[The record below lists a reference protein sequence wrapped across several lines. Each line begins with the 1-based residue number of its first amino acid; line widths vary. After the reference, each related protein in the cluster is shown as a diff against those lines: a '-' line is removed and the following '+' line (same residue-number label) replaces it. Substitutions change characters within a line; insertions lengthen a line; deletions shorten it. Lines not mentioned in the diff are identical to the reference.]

1 MIKNINTKMK
11 LLLFPFMFV
20 IIVIVSGFVYLH
32 YSGVENLRNQVAI
45 QTEEFIQQLLKG
57 RISVY
62 QFLRAP
68 TDANKQKVIDNFKTL
83 DDEVIELRAKLV
95 YQKNIELS
103 NEILASSKEYV
114 NNFNAVALKIV
125 ENQNNGIKEETEQIK
140 NTIKT
145 MSESGVVLESKIV
158 EINKNAL
165 QLKDEAH
172 SLLSNILLI
181 LVVVSV
187 LVFIAFSLLISNI
200 VTKSLTD
207 FKNGLLSFFDY
218 LNKKTTKISLL
229 EDSAKDE
236 FGEMALFVNENI
248 KQVENTLNQDIAL
261 IEDAKVVM
269 TRVNNGWYGQ
279 FIEKST
285 SNASLE
291 EFKNNVNQMIRSTRD
306 RFAEVDDILEQYA
319 RLNYLETLN
328 MHPNDERGGLFEK
341 LVTGINTLQNSI
353 TQMLVENKTNGL
365 TLDESSNILL
375 VNVDKLNQ
383 SSNEAAASLEE
394 TAAAIEEITSNIRNN
409 TENISKMASLSNEV
423 TASASQGEKL
433 ANQTTVSMDE
443 INTQV
448 NAINEAISVIDQIAF
463 QTNILS
469 LNAAVEAAT
478 AGEAGKGFAVVAAEV
493 RNLASRSAEAAK
505 EIKSIVENATTKANQ
520 GKQIAGNMIE
530 GYKQLNQNITHTI
543 NLIQDIQNASKEQLL
558 GIEQINDAVNQLDQQ
573 TQQNAMVA
581 SQTHDVAVLTDQI
594 AKLVV
599 SNADEKEFK
608 GKNDVKAKSV
618 KAAAKA
624 IHAAESH
631 NKIVSNTN
639 KSAPKPVAV
648 KHESNHVTPTKAV
661 EKDDAEWESF

>member
-20 IIVIVSGFVYLH
+20 IIVAVSGFVYIH
-32 YSGVENLRNQVAI
+32 YSGLENSRNQVSI
-45 QTEEFIQQLLKG
+45 ETENFIQQLLKG

-68 TDANKQKVIDNFKTL
+68 TEVNKQKVIDTFKVL
-83 DDEVIELRAKLV
+83 DNQVLQLKKELV
-95 YQKNIELS
+95 FQKNIDLS
-103 NEILASSKEYV
+103 DEILTSSKEYV
-114 NNFNAVALKIV
+114 NNFNIV
-125 ENQNNGIKEETEQIK
+125 DSMLIENQKNGIKDETDQIK

-145 MSESGVVLESKIV
+145 MSESGIVLEGKII

-165 QLKDEAH
+165 QLKEEAH
-172 SLLSNILLI
+172 SLLNNILMI
-181 LVVVSV
+181 LVIVSI
-187 LVFIAFSLLISNI
+187 LIFIMFSLFISSI
-200 VTKSLTD
+200 VIKSLND
-207 FKNGLLSFFDY
+207 FKNGLISFFDY

-236 FGEMALFVNENI
+236 FGEMAVFVNENI
-248 KQVENTLNQDIAL
+248 KQIENTLNQDVAL

-269 TRVNNGWYGQ
+269 TRVNNGWYSQ

-285 SNASLE
+285 LNTSLE
-291 EFKNNVNQMIRSTRD
+291 EFKNNVNQMIKSTRD
-306 RFAEVDDILEQYA
+306 RFAEVDEILEAYA
-319 RLNYLETLN
+319 KLNYIPTLT
-328 MHPNDERGGLFEK
+328 MKATDERGGLFER
-341 LVTGINTLQNSI
+341 LVFGINTLQNSI

-409 TENISKMASLSNEV
+409 TENISKMALLSNEV
-423 TASASQGEKL
+423 TASASQGESL

-493 RNLASRSAEAAK
+493 RNLASRSADAAK
-505 EIKSIVENATTKANQ
+505 EIKSIVENATKKAND
-520 GKQIAGNMIE
+520 GKKIAGNMIE
-530 GYKQLNQNITHTI
+530 GYKQLNGNITHTI

-573 TQQNAMVA
+573 TQQNAAVA

-599 SNADEKEFK
+599 TNADEKEFK
-608 GKNDVKAKSV
+608 GKNEVKARNVKS
-618 KAAAKA
+618 AAKD
-624 IHAAESH
+624 IHNAESH
-631 NKIVSNTN
+631 NKIV
-639 KSAPKPVAV
+639 
-648 KHESNHVTPTKAV
+648 
-661 EKDDAEWESF
+661 